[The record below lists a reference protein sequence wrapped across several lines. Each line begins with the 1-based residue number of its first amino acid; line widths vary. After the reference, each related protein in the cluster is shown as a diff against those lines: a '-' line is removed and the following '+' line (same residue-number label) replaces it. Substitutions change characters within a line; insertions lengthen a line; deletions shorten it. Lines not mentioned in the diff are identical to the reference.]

1 MVVYIRKNIRRE
13 KEMKKIIALVLSF
26 AMLLTVAIV
35 PVSAAET
42 SAQPTVKTAT
52 GLESAFADNENA
64 LIVFVTGIGQ
74 SFSYRF
80 DQSYVD
86 KYGDRLQD
94 YDVYADLI
102 AKGEYQTRWNLFNA
116 FDEAFSDMETI
127 GAIVNVVLDLL
138 MSAFTRNCSI
148 KEEDVKTIVSNLFK
162 FNLVD
167 ENGNP
172 HPRVVTPRYAMSVAE
187 YPWAEGEDGKLR
199 SEARERFFSAIPCE
213 DIAKEK
219 FGDRYEEYL
228 YVYNYSAFSYTSKNV
243 EGLHDFI
250 KTILDTN
257 TVGAE
262 EVILVPMSMGASVTT
277 AYLDAYPT
285 RESSHVKRVVGIV
298 GAWDGTEIIAD
309 MLTQNYCEPQ
319 SQDLFYNGLIADLVG
334 EPWGYVVN
342 IALRLFPYQ
351 VLRDFIDMALR
362 GLATDLFGA
371 TPSLANM
378 APLARYDEV
387 MATGFISSD
396 VVRKEVDDFYKA
408 KARLHTETI
417 PALQDEGV
425 SFSFIAGYGLP
436 FGACTADYSLF
447 GFMEQGPITNSD
459 EIINIDSTAPG
470 TSYVA
475 YNQKF
480 TDTEGRIL
488 SPDGSIDISTNPYRE
503 TSWYFYGQKHELE
516 YNNTA
521 LSLALNLATGHIT
534 DVDSCADPEGE
545 YYYPQF
551 NGARNLKPLKWNKE
565 DLQRYCDETG
575 YVPTSDVKA
584 VFAKADKMAANTVN
598 DPAKDDAILAE
609 VDAKLVEIGVYEAE
623 AEPGFMD
630 KALNAGLKGLNDLT
644 YLVFGPKGFFD
655 FYYDN
660 IQGKF

>member
-1 MVVYIRKNIRRE
+1 
-13 KEMKKIIALVLSF
+13 MKKIIALMLSF
-26 AMLLTVAIV
+26 AMLFTVAII

-42 SAQPTVKTAT
+42 GAEPTVKTANS
-52 GLESAFADNENA
+52 LENAFADNEDA

-74 SFSYRF
+74 SYSYRF

-86 KYGDRLQD
+86 TYGASLQN
-94 YDVYADLI
+94 YDVYAPLV

-116 FDEAFSDMETI
+116 FDEAFSNKETI

-138 MSAFTRNCSI
+138 VSAFTRNCIIS
-148 KEEDVKTIVSNLFK
+148 EEDVKTIVHNLFS

-167 ENGNP
+167 EEGNP

-219 FGDRYEEYL
+219 FGERYEEYL
-228 YVYNYSAFSYTSKNV
+228 HVYNYSAFSYTSKNV
-243 EGLHDFI
+243 EGLHEFI
-250 KTILDTN
+250 ETILANN
-257 TVGAE
+257 TVGAT
-262 EVILVPMSMGASVTT
+262 EVVLVPMSMGASVTT

-285 RESSHVKRVVGIV
+285 RAESHVKRVVGIV
-298 GAWDGTEIIAD
+298 GAWDGSEIIAD
-309 MLTQNYCEPQ
+309 MLTQNYCEPM
-319 SQDLFYNGLIADLVG
+319 SADLFYNGLISDLVG

-342 IALRLFPYQ
+342 IALRLFPKQ
-351 VLRDFIDMALR
+351 VLRDFIDLALR
-362 GLATDLFGA
+362 GLSTDLFGP
-371 TPSLANM
+371 TPSLSNM
-378 APLARYDEV
+378 VPLARYEEV

-396 VVRKEVDDFYKA
+396 AVKAEVDAFMEA

-417 PALQDEGV
+417 PGLQAEGV
-425 SFSFIAGYGLP
+425 DFAFIAGYGLP

-447 GFMEQGPITNSD
+447 GFMKQGPITNSD

-475 YNQKF
+475 YNEKF
-480 TDTEGRIL
+480 EDTEGREL
-488 SPDGSIDISTNPYRE
+488 SPDGSIDISTCYYKD

-521 LSLALNLATGHIT
+521 LSLALNLATGHVT
-534 DVDSCADPEGE
+534 DVASCADPEGE

-551 NGARNLKPLKWNKE
+551 NNARNLKPLKWYKE

-575 YVPTSDVKA
+575 YVPTADVEA
-584 VFAKADKMAANTVN
+584 VFAKADAMAAVTVN
-598 DPAKDDAILAE
+598 NPEADDAILAE
-609 VDAKLVEIGVYEAE
+609 VDAKLVEIGVYDAPT
-623 AEPGFMD
+623 EPGTMD
-630 KALNAGLKGLNDLT
+630 KLLGAGLKGLNDVT
-644 YLVFGPKGFFD
+644 YKIFGAKGFFD